1 MKSLYLTFDN
11 HEFNFLRKL
20 KKKGNHGKRKSWH
33 NFILELA
40 GRKIK

>member
-20 KKKGNHGKRKSWH
+20 NRNSREILKNGKR
-33 NFILELA
+33 NFNRIN
-40 GRKIK
+40 